1 MKSTVERLSPTRVRI
16 NVEVPFDELKPDF
29 DRAYRKI
36 AQQVRIPG
44 FRPGKAPA
52 RILEARLGRG
62 VVLDEV
68 VNAAV
73 PAKYSEAVTATD
85 DVNPI
90 GRPDIEVTEIADGD
104 HLAFTAEV
112 DVRPEITLPD
122 IDGIAVTVDDV
133 AVDEEAVTE
142 ELDNLRARFGTLT
155 GVERPAGDDDFVL
168 LDLSATVDGQPV
180 EEATTTEDVN
190 PIGRPEIEVTEI
202 ADGDHLAFTAEVDVR
217 PEITL
222 PDIDGVAVTVDDV
235 QVDDDAV
242 TDELDNLRARFG
254 TLTGVERPAGD
265 DDFVLLDLSATV
277 DGEAVE
283 EASTSGFSYQVGQGG
298 LIDGLD
304 EAVRGLSAGESATF
318 TSQLLA
324 GDHAG
329 KDAEITATV
338 TAVKERE
345 LPDAD
350 DEFAQLASEFD
361 TLDELTDDLRTRLGQ
376 ARRMEQVTQA
386 RDKVLEA
393 IVDATEVPLPESVV
407 AAEVESRV
415 HDAVHAF
422 DHDDDRFAQ
431 FLDAQ
436 GKSREEFDADLRTE
450 AERNV
455 RTRLVLDALA
465 EQEQVSVND
474 QELTE
479 RIIFQAQQYQMP
491 PEEFVRRIQEAGQL
505 GAVYSDVRR
514 SKALI
519 AAVAA
524 ATVTDESG
532 TAVDMSDLIGS
543 ADDES
548 FDDSADDFEADDS
561 DAEGASEADPAAVE
575 TAQEAA
581 DTDETDE
588 TDETDDLPAPDGTG
602 ATEAE
607 APANEGTAAPES
619 GRAAAP
625 TA

>member
-1 MKSTVERLSPTRVRI
+1 VKSTVERLSPTRVRI

-68 VNAAV
+68 VNAAIPV
-73 PAKYSEAVTATD
+73 KYSEAVTTAEE
-85 DVNPI
+85 VNPI

-122 IDGIAVTVDDV
+122 IDGITVTVDDV
-133 AVDEEAVTE
+133 EVDEAAVAE

-155 GVERPAGDDDFVL
+155 GVERA
-168 LDLSATVDGQPV
+168 
-180 EEATTTEDVN
+180 
-190 PIGRPEIEVTEI
+190 
-202 ADGDHLAFTAEVDVR
+202 
-217 PEITL
+217 
-222 PDIDGVAVTVDDV
+222 
-235 QVDDDAV
+235 
-242 TDELDNLRARFG
+242 
-254 TLTGVERPAGD
+254 AGD

-277 DGEAVE
+277 DGEPVE
-283 EASTSGFSYQVGQGG
+283 EATTSGFSYQVGQGG

-304 EAVRGLSAGESATF
+304 EAVRGLSAGESKTF
-318 TSQLLA
+318 TSQLVA
-324 GDHAG
+324 GEYAG
-329 KDAEITATV
+329 KDAEITAAV

-345 LPDAD
+345 LPEAD

-376 ARRMEQVTQA
+376 VKRMEQVTQA

-407 AAEVESRV
+407 TAEVESRV

-422 DHDDDRFAQ
+422 DHDDARFTE

-436 GKSREEFDADLRTE
+436 GKSREEFDADVRTE

-455 RTRLVLDALA
+455 KTRLVLDALA

-532 TAVDMSDLIGS
+532 APVDLSDLIGS
-543 ADDES
+543 ADEADES
-548 FDDSADDFEADDS
+548 GDDAVDT
-561 DAEGASEADPAAVE
+561 EGGDGRGVRRRGRGVGRRPGGRGSRYDRGRGAGPARGRPGDLRRVTHRPGTEPCSRQRTTAPCAVGDR
-575 TAQEAA
+575 AVRVGSQ
-581 DTDETDE
+581 
-588 TDETDDLPAPDGTG
+588 GTG
-602 ATEAE
+602 QPAMNTTALITTLITTE
-607 APANEGTAAPES
+607 
-619 GRAAAP
+619 GRVK
-625 TA
+625 